1 MTQTKKNKMNR
12 TVTWPT
18 TTYFTFDD
26 LHKLNPSFDKKI
38 TLRVRL
44 ANAVSNGTVVEIGS
58 IPGGCRRPPKVYV
71 LSPVTQ
77 FALDK
82 AESDGIVVPGEARQL
97 VTVAK
102 VTATNSKTFPSHVPS
117 TVK

>member
-1 MTQTKKNKMNR
+1 MTQSKNKTNR
-12 TVTWPT
+12 IVSWPT
-18 TTYFTFDD
+18 TTYFTFKD
-26 LHKLNPSFDKKI
+26 LLKLNPKFNKEI

-44 ANAVSNGTVVEIGS
+44 ANAVSDGTVVEIGS

-77 FALDK
+77 IALDK

-102 VTATNSKTFPSHVPS
+102 VTTTNSKTFSSNVSS
-117 TVK
+117 TVR